1 LSRRATLALFA
12 AALALRLVYL
22 ALVYDGPDSLKA
34 PDSRAYEEAVEH
46 LVEGSSAGGPWSWAV
61 ASTLKPER
69 VPGYILFLALL
80 SEAFGGDPL
89 LAVLAQLVIDSAS
102 VVVIARLAAALDPRL
117 ALASGLLAA
126 ANLNMIAHA
135 ATILSETLFLLPFVL
150 SLHATVLYMRRPG
163 QGAAVAAG
171 AALGVAMLVRSAVLF
186 FPAVLAAGLLWGA
199 LSQRIGVRRGL
210 LHLGAAALALSL
222 LVGPLLVRNT
232 VVFGHG
238 ALVSQS
244 GYHAAF
250 WVYPAAR
257 ELATGI
263 PFAQS
268 QREVRERYEAR
279 LRARGLGEGELNP
292 FGVSG
297 ELRAVARDALAE
309 MGPGAVV
316 GAWAAGIAINLA
328 APAILAVPPVQ
339 ALDRP
344 AFYATPGR
352 SAADK
357 VWNYLSAASG
367 GLFFWIVLPAA
378 VLAGAVRLIQLAG
391 LARIGRELPVAPT
404 LWLLLTVLYV
414 LVVTGPVTGVKY
426 RLPIEPV
433 LVILLT
439 AALRPIAGAMFRH
452 RRKPAQAAASTE

>member
-1 LSRRATLALFA
+1 MSRRATLALFA

-61 ASTLKPER
+61 VSTLKPER

-80 SEAFGGDPL
+80 REAFGGDPL

-163 QGAAVAAG
+163 PGAAAAAG

-199 LSQRIGVRRGL
+199 LSRRIGVRRGL
-210 LHLGAAALALSL
+210 LHLGGTVLALVL
-222 LVGPLLVRNT
+222 LVGPVVARNQI
-232 VVFGHG
+232 VFGHL
-238 ALVSQS
+238 ALVSQT
-244 GYHAAF
+244 GNHMAYWA
-250 WVYPAAR
+250 YPAAR
-257 ELATGI
+257 DLVTGV

-279 LRARGLGEGELNP
+279 LHERGLGEAALNP

-297 ELRAVARDALAE
+297 ELAAVARDALAE
-309 MGPGAVV
+309 MGPGAVL

-328 APAILAVPPVQ
+328 VPAILAVPPVQ
-339 ALDRP
+339 ALERP
-344 AFYATPGR
+344 RFYATPGR

-357 VWNYLSAASG
+357 VRNYISTAGG
-367 GLFFWIVLPAA
+367 GLFFWIVVPAA
-378 VLAGAVRLIQLAG
+378 VLAAVVRLIQLAG
-391 LARIGRELPVAPT
+391 LARIGRELPVGPT
-404 LWLLLTVLYV
+404 LWLLLGVAYV

-433 LVILLT
+433 LVILLA
-439 AALRPIAGAMFRH
+439 AALRSIACAILRR
-452 RRKPAQAAASTE
+452 RRKTAQAAASTE